1 MGAARER
8 KWRLGGWL
16 PPEESFGSAMGWESR
31 SLLLGGRGAGLPHS
45 FVTPFFAS
53 AWSGPGKPYGNSCC
67 GTAETR
73 PYQNPLTGALP
84 KIGPLSKIGPPTP

>member
-31 SLLLGGRGAGLPHS
+31 SLLLGGKGGGVASFIRHPFLRLRAGQALENPTEIA
-45 FVTPFFAS
+45 VAAPPRPDPTKTP
-53 AWSGPGKPYGNSCC
+53 
-67 GTAETR
+67 
-73 PYQNPLTGALP
+73 
-84 KIGPLSKIGPPTP
+84 

>member
-8 KWRLGGWL
+8 KGRLGGWL

-53 AWSGPGKPYGNSCC
+53 ALV
-67 GTAETR
+67 R
-73 PYQNPLTGALP
+73 PWKTLR
-84 KIGPLSKIGPPTP
+84 K